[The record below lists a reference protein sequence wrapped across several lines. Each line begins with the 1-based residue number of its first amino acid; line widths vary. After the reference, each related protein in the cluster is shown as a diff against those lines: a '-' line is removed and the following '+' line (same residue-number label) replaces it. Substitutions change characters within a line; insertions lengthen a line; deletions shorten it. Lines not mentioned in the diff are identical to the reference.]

1 MARRLLLC
9 HLLLAGVDERLS
21 LAFEIGLEWV
31 VCHKTGLSTTFN
43 WILSIMPGKRKIKPQ
58 VEGLSIFKKA
68 GMVGSLELNVVNR
81 PFSWRVV
88 SSMLIS
94 VPELAQLFV
103 SCGDIGT
110 VWRFGASKQSLYH
123 RNLEG
128 AGGVG

>member
-1 MARRLLLC
+1 
-9 HLLLAGVDERLS
+9 
-21 LAFEIGLEWV
+21 
-31 VCHKTGLSTTFN
+31 
-43 WILSIMPGKRKIKPQ
+43 
-58 VEGLSIFKKA
+58 
-68 GMVGSLELNVVNR
+68 MVGSLELNVVNR

-88 SSMLIS
+88 SSMIIS

>member
-1 MARRLLLC
+1 
-9 HLLLAGVDERLS
+9 
-21 LAFEIGLEWV
+21 
-31 VCHKTGLSTTFN
+31 
-43 WILSIMPGKRKIKPQ
+43 
-58 VEGLSIFKKA
+58 
-68 GMVGSLELNVVNR
+68 MVGSLELNVVNR

-110 VWRFGASKQSLYH
+110 VWRFGASKQFLYH